1 MAPRNKAQHAVRKVV
16 KTIANAVLKPA
27 QPAVFPKDYE
37 NTSQLPVSPL
47 LVDQIIGQD
56 RAVTIIKKATAQKR
70 NVLLVGTPGTGKSM
84 LAQAMSELLPVQE
97 LEDIIVAFN
106 PEDDNVPKIKVV
118 KAGDGKKIQQAERM
132 KAKAMGGNMNLVLS
146 LFLMA
151 STAII
156 IFVLPG
162 TGMPINLVAAMLV
175 GMFILGAAILFAS
188 QVGRQRMTDPGDSLK
203 VLIDN
208 SNKKKAPFVDAT
220 GSKAGAL
227 LGDVRHDP
235 FQCIPAGQRVHLPCG
250 KPVEIST
257 IVDPLLAGEG
267 ERELGEA
274 ERFDVL
280 GGSDSDFFYSPAN
293 VVRVYKRKFSGDLVR
308 LTTKRGQVITVTPN
322 HPIAGIGADGKVAY
336 TEAGKVTEKFLSI
349 TNGPD
354 LALLRNAVEGTYAYD
369 EVERVE
375 RVYYSG
381 YVYNL
386 TTTTQNYL
394 VNCVLTHNS
403 GGLGTPAHLRVEA
416 GFIHK
421 ANKGILFIDEASTLR
436 PKAQQE
442 LLTAMQ
448 EKKYGI
454 TGQSEMSSGALVKT
468 EPVPCDFILVAAGNY
483 QDVAKMHPALR
494 SRIRGYGYEVY
505 MEESIEDNEVNRNKF
520 AVFVAQ
526 EVTKDGKIPH
536 FTREAVEEI
545 LLEARRR
552 AGRKNKLTL
561 RMREL
566 GGLVR
571 AAGDLAREAGAKLVE
586 KQHVLDAKKLAR
598 TLEQQ
603 VTQFEIEVRKE
614 YRVFQNEGKAVGR
627 VNGLAVMG
635 DAGIALPIVA
645 EIAPAG
651 SKNEGKIIATGKLGK
666 IAEEAVKNVSAI
678 LKKHLGK
685 DTSNFDIHIQFLQ
698 TYEGVEGDSAS
709 VSVATAVISALEDA
723 PVRQDVA
730 MTGSLSVRGDVL
742 PVGGVTYKAE
752 AALDAGIKT
761 IIVPKANAG
770 DIVLGKERA
779 AGLKIIPVSSIYE
792 VLSVALAESPKK
804 AEILSKVKKELQ

>member
-1 MAPRNKAQHAVRKVV
+1 MAKRKESTTKAVKNVV
-16 KTIANAVLKPA
+16 KAVQTITNAVLKP
-27 QPAVFPKDYE
+27 QVRVFPKDYTD
-37 NTSQLPVSPL
+37 TSQLPVSPL

-56 RAVTIIKKATAQKR
+56 KAVNLIKKASAQKR

-97 LEDIIVAFN
+97 LEDIIIAFN
-106 PEDDNVPKIKVV
+106 PEDDNVPKVKVV
-118 KAGDGKKIQQAERM
+118 KAGDAKKIQQAERM
-132 KAKAMGGNMNLVLS
+132 KSKAMGGNINLLLS

-151 STAII
+151 SVAII
-156 IFVLPG
+156 VFVLPG
-162 TGMPINLVAAMLV
+162 TGMHVNLIAAMLV
-175 GMFILGAAILFAS
+175 GTFMIGAAMMFAS
-188 QVGRQRMTDPGDSLK
+188 QMGRQRMAEPGDSIK

-220 GSKAGAL
+220 GSKAGSL

-235 FQCIPAGQRVHLPCG
+235 FQ
-250 KPVEIST
+250 
-257 IVDPLLAGEG
+257 
-267 ERELGEA
+267 
-274 ERFDVL
+274 
-280 GGSDSDFFYSPAN
+280 
-293 VVRVYKRKFSGDLVR
+293 
-308 LTTKRGQVITVTPN
+308 
-322 HPIAGIGADGKVAY
+322 
-336 TEAGKVTEKFLSI
+336 
-349 TNGPD
+349 
-354 LALLRNAVEGTYAYD
+354 
-369 EVERVE
+369 
-375 RVYYSG
+375 
-381 YVYNL
+381 
-386 TTTTQNYL
+386 
-394 VNCVLTHNS
+394 S

-421 ANKGILFIDEASTLR
+421 AHKGILFIDEVSTLR

-454 TGQSEMSSGALVKT
+454 TGQSELSSGALVKT

-494 SRIRGYGYEVY
+494 SRIRGYGYEVF
-505 MEESIEDNEVNRNKF
+505 MEESIEDNETNRNKF
-520 AVFVAQ
+520 AMFVAQ

-536 FTREAVEEI
+536 FTREAVDEI

-586 KQHVLDAKKLAR
+586 KQHVLDAKRLAR

-603 VTQFEIEVRKE
+603 ATQTEIEVRKE
-614 YRVFQNEGKAVGR
+614 YRVFQNVGNAVGR

-645 EIAPAG
+645 EMAPAS

-709 VSVATAVISALEDA
+709 ISVATAVISALEDA
-723 PVRQDVA
+723 PLRQDIA

-779 AGLKIIPVSSIYE
+779 AMLKIMPVSSLYE
-792 VLSVALAESPKK
+792 VLSIALAESPKK
-804 AEILSKVKKELQ
+804 AEILSKVKKELR

>member
-1 MAPRNKAQHAVRKVV
+1 MAKRKDGTAKAVRNVAKVV
-16 KTIANAVLKPA
+16 QTITNAVLKPGQA
-27 QPAVFPKDYE
+27 KEFPKEYTD
-37 NTSQLPVSPL
+37 TSQLPVAPL

-56 RAVTIIKKATAQKR
+56 KAVNLIKKASAQKR

-97 LEDIIVAFN
+97 LEDIIIAFN
-106 PEDDNVPKIKVV
+106 PEDDNVPRVKVV
-118 KAGDGKKIQQAERM
+118 KAGDAKKIQQAERM
-132 KAKAMGGNMNLVLS
+132 KGKAMGGNINLLLS

-151 STAII
+151 SIAII
-156 IFVLPG
+156 VFVLPG

-175 GMFILGAAILFAS
+175 GMFILGAAMLFAS
-188 QVGRQRMTDPGDSLK
+188 QMGRQRMADSGDSLK

-208 SNKKKAPFVDAT
+208 SSKKKAPFVDAT

-235 FQCIPAGQRVHLPCG
+235 FQ
-250 KPVEIST
+250 
-257 IVDPLLAGEG
+257 
-267 ERELGEA
+267 
-274 ERFDVL
+274 
-280 GGSDSDFFYSPAN
+280 
-293 VVRVYKRKFSGDLVR
+293 
-308 LTTKRGQVITVTPN
+308 
-322 HPIAGIGADGKVAY
+322 
-336 TEAGKVTEKFLSI
+336 
-349 TNGPD
+349 
-354 LALLRNAVEGTYAYD
+354 
-369 EVERVE
+369 
-375 RVYYSG
+375 
-381 YVYNL
+381 
-386 TTTTQNYL
+386 
-394 VNCVLTHNS
+394 S
-403 GGLGTPAHLRVEA
+403 GGLGTPAHMRVEA

-494 SRIRGYGYEVY
+494 SRIRGYGYEVF

-571 AAGDLAREAGAKLVE
+571 AAGDLARENGAKLVE
-586 KQHVLDAKKLAR
+586 KQHVLDAKRLAR

-603 VTQFEIEVRKE
+603 ATQYEIEVRKE
-614 YRVFQNEGKAVGR
+614 YRVFHNEGKSVGR

-645 EIAPAG
+645 ELAPAG

-709 VSVATAVISALEDA
+709 IAVATAVISALEDA
-723 PVRQDVA
+723 PVRQDIA

-779 AGLKIIPVSSIYE
+779 SGLKIIPVSSLYD
-792 VLSVALAESPKK
+792 VLLVALAESPKK
-804 AEILSKVKKELQ
+804 AEILSKVKKETQ

>member
-1 MAPRNKAQHAVRKVV
+1 MAKKKVSATKAVKKAVQAI
-16 KTIANAVLKPA
+16 TEAVLKPA
-27 QPAVFPKDYE
+27 AHVRVFPKDYTD
-37 NTSQLPVSPL
+37 TSQLPVAPL

-56 RAVTIIKKATAQKR
+56 KAVNLIKKASAQKR
-70 NVLLVGTPGTGKSM
+70 NVLLVGSPGTGKSM
-84 LAQAMSELLPVQE
+84 LAQAMSELLPIQE
-97 LEDIIVAFN
+97 LEDIIIAFN
-106 PEDDNVPKIKVV
+106 PEDDNVPKVKVV
-118 KAGDGKKIQQAERM
+118 KAGDAKKIQQAERM
-132 KAKAMGGNMNLVLS
+132 KSKAMGGNINLLLS

-162 TGMPINLVAAMLV
+162 TGMHINLIAAMLV
-175 GMFILGAAILFAS
+175 GMFMIGAAMMFAT
-188 QVGRQRMTDPGDSLK
+188 QMGRQRMADPGDSIK

-235 FQCIPAGQRVHLPCG
+235 FQ
-250 KPVEIST
+250 
-257 IVDPLLAGEG
+257 
-267 ERELGEA
+267 
-274 ERFDVL
+274 
-280 GGSDSDFFYSPAN
+280 
-293 VVRVYKRKFSGDLVR
+293 
-308 LTTKRGQVITVTPN
+308 
-322 HPIAGIGADGKVAY
+322 
-336 TEAGKVTEKFLSI
+336 
-349 TNGPD
+349 
-354 LALLRNAVEGTYAYD
+354 
-369 EVERVE
+369 
-375 RVYYSG
+375 
-381 YVYNL
+381 
-386 TTTTQNYL
+386 
-394 VNCVLTHNS
+394 S

-416 GFIHK
+416 GFVHK
-421 ANKGILFIDEASTLR
+421 AHKGILFIDEVSTLR

-454 TGQSEMSSGALVKT
+454 TGQSELSSGALVKT

-494 SRIRGYGYEVY
+494 SRIRGYGYEVF
-505 MEESIEDNEVNRNKF
+505 MEESIEDNEANCNKF
-520 AVFVAQ
+520 AMFVAQ

-536 FTREAVEEI
+536 FTREAVDEI

-571 AAGDLAREAGAKLVE
+571 AAGDLAREAGAKLVQ
-586 KQHVLDAKKLAR
+586 KQHVLDAKRLAR

-603 VTQFEIEVRKE
+603 ATQSEIEVRKE
-614 YRVFQNEGKAVGR
+614 YRVFRNEGKAVGR

-645 EIAPAG
+645 EMAPAS

-709 VSVATAVISALEDA
+709 ISVATAVISALEDA
-723 PVRQDVA
+723 PLRQDIA

-752 AALDAGIKT
+752 AALDAGIHT

-770 DIVLGKERA
+770 DIILGKEKA
-779 AGLKIIPVSSIYE
+779 AALKIIPVSSLYE
-792 VLSVALAESPKK
+792 VLSIALAESPKK
-804 AEILSKVKKELQ
+804 AEILSKVKKETQ

>member
-1 MAPRNKAQHAVRKVV
+1 MARKKQNASKAVNKVV
-16 KTIANAVLKPA
+16 KTIADAVLKPLT
-27 QPAVFPKDYE
+27 PGKPEPFPKGYKTTAE
-37 NTSQLPVSPL
+37 LKVAPL
-47 LVDQIIGQD
+47 LIDQIIGQD
-56 RAVTIIKKATAQKR
+56 KAVNLIKKASAQKR

-118 KAGDGKKIQQAERM
+118 KAGDGRKIQQAERM
-132 KAKAMGGNMNLVLS
+132 KGKAMGGNINLLLS

-151 STAII
+151 SVAII

-175 GMFILGAAILFAS
+175 GMFILGAAMLFAS

-220 GSKAGAL
+220 GSKAGSL

-235 FQCIPAGQRVHLPCG
+235 FQ
-250 KPVEIST
+250 
-257 IVDPLLAGEG
+257 
-267 ERELGEA
+267 
-274 ERFDVL
+274 
-280 GGSDSDFFYSPAN
+280 
-293 VVRVYKRKFSGDLVR
+293 
-308 LTTKRGQVITVTPN
+308 
-322 HPIAGIGADGKVAY
+322 
-336 TEAGKVTEKFLSI
+336 
-349 TNGPD
+349 
-354 LALLRNAVEGTYAYD
+354 
-369 EVERVE
+369 
-375 RVYYSG
+375 
-381 YVYNL
+381 
-386 TTTTQNYL
+386 
-394 VNCVLTHNS
+394 S

-421 ANKGILFIDEASTLR
+421 AHKGILFIDEASTLR

-494 SRIRGYGYEVY
+494 SRIRGYGYEVF
-505 MEESIEDNEVNRNKF
+505 MEESIDDNETNRDKF
-520 AVFVAQ
+520 AMFVAQ

-536 FTREAVEEI
+536 FTREAVDEI

-603 VTQFEIEVRKE
+603 VTQSEIEVRKE

-645 EIAPAG
+645 EMAPAS

-709 VSVATAVISALEDA
+709 ISVATAVISALEGA
-723 PVRQDVA
+723 PLRQDIA

-752 AALDAGIKT
+752 AALDAGIHT

-770 DIVLGKERA
+770 DIILGKERA
-779 AGLKIIPVSSIYE
+779 AMLKIIPVSSLYE
-792 VLSVALAESPKK
+792 VLSIALAESPKK
-804 AEILSKVKKELQ
+804 AEILSKVKKETQ

>member
-1 MAPRNKAQHAVRKVV
+1 MAKRKESTTKAVRKVV
-16 KTIANAVLKPA
+16 QTIANAVLKPG
-27 QPAVFPKDYE
+27 QPRVFPKDYTD
-37 NTSQLPVSPL
+37 TSQLPVAPL

-56 RAVTIIKKATAQKR
+56 KAVNLIKKASAQKR

-106 PEDDNVPKIKVV
+106 PEDDNVPKIRVV
-118 KAGDGKKIQQAERM
+118 KAGDAKKIQQAERM
-132 KAKAMGGNMNLVLS
+132 KSKAMGGNINLMLS

-151 STAII
+151 SVAII

-162 TGMPINLVAAMLV
+162 TGMPINLIAAMLV
-175 GMFILGAAILFAS
+175 GMFILGAAMLFAS
-188 QVGRQRMTDPGDSLK
+188 QVGRQRMAEPGDSIK

-235 FQCIPAGQRVHLPCG
+235 FQ
-250 KPVEIST
+250 
-257 IVDPLLAGEG
+257 
-267 ERELGEA
+267 
-274 ERFDVL
+274 
-280 GGSDSDFFYSPAN
+280 
-293 VVRVYKRKFSGDLVR
+293 
-308 LTTKRGQVITVTPN
+308 
-322 HPIAGIGADGKVAY
+322 
-336 TEAGKVTEKFLSI
+336 
-349 TNGPD
+349 
-354 LALLRNAVEGTYAYD
+354 
-369 EVERVE
+369 
-375 RVYYSG
+375 
-381 YVYNL
+381 
-386 TTTTQNYL
+386 
-394 VNCVLTHNS
+394 S

-421 ANKGILFIDEASTLR
+421 AHKGILFIDEASTLR

-454 TGQSEMSSGALVKT
+454 TGQSELSSGALVKT

-494 SRIRGYGYEVY
+494 SRIRGYGYEVF
-505 MEESIEDNEVNRNKF
+505 MEESIEDNETNRNKF

-571 AAGDLAREAGAKLVE
+571 AAGDVAREAGAKLVE
-586 KQHVLDAKKLAR
+586 KQHVLDAKRLAA

-603 VTQFEIEVRKE
+603 ATQSEIEVRKE
-614 YRVFQNEGKAVGR
+614 YRVFQNEGKSVGR

-645 EIAPAG
+645 EMAPAG

-709 VSVATAVISALEDA
+709 ISVATAVISALEDA
-723 PVRQDVA
+723 PLRQDIA

-752 AALDAGIKT
+752 AALDAGIHT

-770 DIVLGKERA
+770 DIILSKEKA
-779 AGLKIIPVSSIYE
+779 AKLKIIPVSSLYE
-792 VLSVALAESPKK
+792 VLSIALAESPKK

>member
-1 MAPRNKAQHAVRKVV
+1 MAKRKESTTKAVKKVV
-16 KTIANAVLKPA
+16 KAVQTITEAVLKPVT
-27 QPAVFPKDYE
+27 PGKPEPFPKDYKSTAE
-37 NTSQLPVSPL
+37 LKVAPL
-47 LVDQIIGQD
+47 LIDQIIGQD
-56 RAVTIIKKATAQKR
+56 KAVNLIKKASAQKR

-97 LEDIIVAFN
+97 LEDIIIAFN
-106 PEDDNVPKIKVV
+106 PEDDNVPKVKVV
-118 KAGDGKKIQQAERM
+118 KAGDAKKIQQAERM
-132 KAKAMGGNMNLVLS
+132 KGKAMGGNINLLLS

-151 STAII
+151 SVAII
-156 IFVLPG
+156 VFVLPG
-162 TGMPINLVAAMLV
+162 TGMHVNLIAAMLV
-175 GMFILGAAILFAS
+175 GMFMIGAAMMFAS
-188 QVGRQRMTDPGDSLK
+188 QMGRQRMADPGDSIK

-235 FQCIPAGQRVHLPCG
+235 FQ
-250 KPVEIST
+250 
-257 IVDPLLAGEG
+257 
-267 ERELGEA
+267 
-274 ERFDVL
+274 
-280 GGSDSDFFYSPAN
+280 
-293 VVRVYKRKFSGDLVR
+293 
-308 LTTKRGQVITVTPN
+308 
-322 HPIAGIGADGKVAY
+322 
-336 TEAGKVTEKFLSI
+336 
-349 TNGPD
+349 
-354 LALLRNAVEGTYAYD
+354 
-369 EVERVE
+369 
-375 RVYYSG
+375 
-381 YVYNL
+381 
-386 TTTTQNYL
+386 
-394 VNCVLTHNS
+394 S

-416 GFIHK
+416 GFVHK
-421 ANKGILFIDEASTLR
+421 AHRGILFIDEVSTLR

-454 TGQSEMSSGALVKT
+454 TGQSELSSGALVKT

-505 MEESIEDNEVNRNKF
+505 MEESIEDNETNRDKF

-536 FTREAVEEI
+536 FTREAVDEI

-571 AAGDLAREAGAKLVE
+571 AAGDLAREAGAKLVQ

-603 VTQFEIEVRKE
+603 VTQSEIEVRKE

-645 EIAPAG
+645 EIAPAS

-709 VSVATAVISALEDA
+709 ISVATAVISALEDA
-723 PVRQDVA
+723 PLRQDIA

-752 AALDAGIKT
+752 AALDAGLHT
-761 IIVPKANAG
+761 IIVPKANEG
-770 DIVLGKERA
+770 DIVLSKERA
-779 AGLKIIPVSSIYE
+779 AGLKIMPVSSLYE
-792 VLSVALAESPKK
+792 VLSIALAESPKK
-804 AEILSKVKKELQ
+804 AEILSKVKKELR

>member
-1 MAPRNKAQHAVRKVV
+1 MAKKSNSASKAAGKAVKKAA
-16 KTIANAVLKPA
+16 KTIAAAVPRPGQHKP
-27 QPAVFPKDYE
+27 FPKDYTD
-37 NTSQLPVSPL
+37 TSQLPVSPL
-47 LVDQIIGQD
+47 LADQIIGQD
-56 RAVTIIKKATAQKR
+56 RAVAIIRKAAVQKR

-84 LAQAMSELLPVQE
+84 LAQAMAELLPVQE
-97 LEDIIVAFN
+97 LEDIIVAYN
-106 PEDDNVPKIKVV
+106 PEDDNVPKIRVV
-118 KAGDGKKIQQAERM
+118 KAGDARRIQQAERM
-132 KAKAMGGNMNLVLS
+132 KAKALGGNINVMLS

-175 GMFILGAAILFAS
+175 GMFILGAAMLFAS
-188 QVGRQRMTDPGDSLK
+188 QVGRQRVMDPGDSLK

-208 SNKKKAPFVDAT
+208 SSKKKAPFVDAT
-220 GSKAGAL
+220 GAKAGAL

-235 FQCIPAGQRVHLPCG
+235 FQ
-250 KPVEIST
+250 
-257 IVDPLLAGEG
+257 
-267 ERELGEA
+267 
-274 ERFDVL
+274 
-280 GGSDSDFFYSPAN
+280 
-293 VVRVYKRKFSGDLVR
+293 
-308 LTTKRGQVITVTPN
+308 
-322 HPIAGIGADGKVAY
+322 
-336 TEAGKVTEKFLSI
+336 
-349 TNGPD
+349 
-354 LALLRNAVEGTYAYD
+354 
-369 EVERVE
+369 
-375 RVYYSG
+375 
-381 YVYNL
+381 
-386 TTTTQNYL
+386 
-394 VNCVLTHNS
+394 S

-421 ANKGILFIDEASTLR
+421 AHKGILFIDEASTLR

-483 QDVAKMHPALR
+483 QDVARMHPALR

-505 MEESIEDNEVNRNKF
+505 MEETIEDNEQNRDKF

-536 FTREAVEEI
+536 FSREAVEEI
-545 LLEARRR
+545 LLEAKRR

-571 AAGDLAREAGAKLVE
+571 AAGDIARETGARLVE
-586 KQHVLDAKKLAR
+586 KQHVRDAKKLAR

-603 VTQFEIEVRKE
+603 ATQFEIEVRKE
-614 YRVFQNEGKAVGR
+614 YRVFQNEGKSVGR
-627 VNGLAVMG
+627 VNGLAVMA

-645 EIAPAG
+645 EMAPAS
-651 SKNEGKIIATGKLGK
+651 SKAEGKIIATGKLGK

-709 VSVATAVISALEDA
+709 ISVATAVISALEDA

-752 AALDAGIKT
+752 AALDAGIRT
-761 IIVPKANAG
+761 VIVPKANAG
-770 DIVLGKERA
+770 DIFLSKERA
-779 AGLKIIPVSSIYE
+779 ESLQIIPVSSLYE
-792 VLSVALAESPKK
+792 VLRVALAPSPKK
-804 AEILSKVKKELQ
+804 ALILSKVKRELR